1 MPELEIIQHPQIEGL
16 HLFLNTVSHRTLH
29 VHPEWE
35 LLWALDKPLNVICDK
50 QAHRIAPG
58 QIVLFSPNQPH
69 SFCKTEAGD
78 CTFLCIQMSP
88 QRFPSSEALFADSIY
103 PAEFLTGEEQLQL
116 RRTLFSMLRTYLER
130 SACYELKCL
139 GQACLV
145 LHSLLTRMPVHR
157 VSAGET
163 ANRAD
168 RTARLMRLL
177 DFVDKNYMHKIQLST
192 FAAMERRSMSYMSH
206 FAKEMLNQSFQD
218 YVNTVRFNC
227 ACKLIATGSSRM
239 LDVCMESGFSDYRYF
254 SQTFQKRVGM
264 TPEAYSRL
272 SQTPVQEE
280 AKIHHSLHSL
290 EQFYSRRRSL
300 ELLDIFEQRYLP
312 LANTKRPC
320 GHAAG
325 AFHIHACPSFQH
337 FAQNSRKQY
346 SYNRN
351 SFPPANL
358 SNRLY
363 QFVKEKAAGR
373 AYTQKYRRR
382 RSTCCISV

>member
-16 HLFLNTVSHRTLH
+16 HFFLNTVSHRTLH

-300 ELLDIFEQRYLP
+300 ELLDIFEQRYL
-312 LANTKRPC
+312 
-320 GHAAG
+320 
-325 AFHIHACPSFQH
+325 S
-337 FAQNSRKQY
+337 SR
-346 SYNRN
+346 
-351 SFPPANL
+351 
-358 SNRLY
+358 
-363 QFVKEKAAGR
+363 
-373 AYTQKYRRR
+373 
-382 RSTCCISV
+382 